1 MEEGSF
7 SASPSAHVADATETE
22 ARCDLEEAL
31 RLAEVGEYLYDAKSF
46 KAGDGYHEPREF
58 SINWEWQQH
67 KPDTYGEG
75 ALLAEAVAWHEE
87 MRAEGIE
94 TQAYRLRRSLAAAP
108 DLLEAL
114 KLVTQST
121 EWPTMERDTQDAVL
135 AAIAKAE
142 AAS

>member
-1 MEEGSF
+1 MTSAKPDSLSDGEGGKWEIGARQDTWSGMSGF
-7 SASPSAHVADATETE
+7 YPVGPLSVGPPVAYVFG
-22 ARCDLEEAL
+22 REEA
-31 RLAEVGEYLYDAKSF
+31 AKIS
-46 KAGDGYHEPREF
+46 
-58 SINWEWQQH
+58 
-67 KPDTYGEG
+67 
-75 ALLAEAVAWHEE
+75 
-87 MRAEGIE
+87 
-94 TQAYRLRRSLAAAP
+94 AAP

>member
-1 MEEGSF
+1 MTNSVTTKPDSLSDGEG
-7 SASPSAHVADATETE
+7 
-22 ARCDLEEAL
+22 
-31 RLAEVGEYLYDAKSF
+31 
-46 KAGDGYHEPREF
+46 EPRVYLRDEGGVSCDGQYDECWVVCSKGDPGAVEF
-58 SINWEWQQH
+58 RPAKVS
-67 KPDTYGEG
+67 
-75 ALLAEAVAWHEE
+75 
-87 MRAEGIE
+87 
-94 TQAYRLRRSLAAAP
+94 AAP